1 VARHNGSCQA
11 LDSEAFA
18 LGWSPEC
25 SSGRVRCAVG
35 QARLP
40 ADSGGADGFAREHR
54 RSHPLLRPGEAYSSF
69 FKLPSNTCQ
78 LPPSDS
84 FATGPLNESWI
95 VAISLTG
102 SNPPADSP
110 AFQITKPFAGKSI
123 MHRDAATKVLRLQ
136 LRGGGS
142 MRRQIGCINSWP
154 VIELPVAVLLTVAA
168 GVGLKHDST
177 QSLC

>member
-1 VARHNGSCQA
+1 
-11 LDSEAFA
+11 
-18 LGWSPEC
+18 
-25 SSGRVRCAVG
+25 
-35 QARLP
+35 
-40 ADSGGADGFAREHR
+40 
-54 RSHPLLRPGEAYSSF
+54 
-69 FKLPSNTCQ
+69 
-78 LPPSDS
+78 
-84 FATGPLNESWI
+84 
-95 VAISLTG
+95 
-102 SNPPADSP
+102 
-110 AFQITKPFAGKSI
+110 